1 MLIGP
6 PGFCRQIFRNESL
19 AQVGYLSHR
28 DGCQAGARRTGAG
41 GTQYRSDH
49 GEQREVRRSIIAL
62 APLSNLNSNK
72 RAIRA

>member
-28 DGCQAGARRTGAG
+28 DGCQAGALAEPARAARKYRATTANSVKFVEVSLRWFRFRT
-41 GTQYRSDH
+41 
-49 GEQREVRRSIIAL
+49 
-62 APLSNLNSNK
+62 
-72 RAIRA
+72 